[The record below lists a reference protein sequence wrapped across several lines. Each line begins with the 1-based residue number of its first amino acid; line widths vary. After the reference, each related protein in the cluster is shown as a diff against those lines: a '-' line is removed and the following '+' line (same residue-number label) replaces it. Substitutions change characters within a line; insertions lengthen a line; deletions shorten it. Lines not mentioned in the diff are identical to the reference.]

1 MSLTFSIV
9 LYLFIFNSFLH
20 ISSPYLY
27 LLHFGEIKFSA
38 CSLVVSALDRC
49 RLLVIKRMIGFRT
62 CTHQI
67 GTYVFFK
74 RSQVW
79 SSWKQSVH
87 NSMSAANVVVFSD
100 HKFSNWRTA
109 TSLYTTESLRTSV
122 WTASDIWIINN
133 SSAYNNF
140 ANIVGQ

>member
-49 RLLVIKRMIGFRT
+49 RLLVIKRMIGLHT

-67 GTYVFFK
+67 DTYVFSSVVK
-74 RSQVW
+74 CGVLRSNRSTTRCQLLMW
-79 SSWKQSVH
+79 LSL
-87 NSMSAANVVVFSD
+87 
-100 HKFSNWRTA
+100 A
-109 TSLYTTESLRTSV
+109 TTSFQTEGPPRLYTRQK
-122 WTASDIWIINN
+122 
-133 SSAYNNF
+133 AYGHQSELQV
-140 ANIVGQ
+140 IYG